1 MTSDA
6 MITDEMVERAM
17 ITFVNHESADP
28 HVAMR
33 TALTAALAKAWR
45 PIESARL
52 GDVIDVMCQ
61 DADFKTWVRF
71 CDVKL
76 TDDRAPYAFEFYEG
90 ARIVSF
96 KPHENGMVLTHW
108 MPRPAPPQ
116 QEGE

>member
-6 MITDEMVERAM
+6 MITDKMVEAARKQLGFSPADDVRLRAA
-17 ITFVNHESADP
+17 I
-28 HVAMR
+28 
-33 TALTAALAKAWR
+33 TAANAAAWR
-45 PIESARL
+45 TMESARL

-90 ARIVSF
+90 TRIVSF
-96 KPHENGMVLTHW
+96 KPHENGMALTHW
-108 MPRPAPPQ
+108 QPLPVPPQ